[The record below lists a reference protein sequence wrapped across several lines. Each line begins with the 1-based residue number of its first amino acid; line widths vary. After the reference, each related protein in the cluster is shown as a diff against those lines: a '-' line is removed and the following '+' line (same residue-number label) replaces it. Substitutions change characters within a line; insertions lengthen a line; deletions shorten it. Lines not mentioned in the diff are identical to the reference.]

1 MKYIKLFEDWSPKF
15 HKTLQG
21 ASAIAT
27 STNKGFGKAAKAVR
41 DYAEKQISKEEFSLE
56 TENGDKFIIT
66 HDVNFLLNPISE
78 FTKVNPGKLTN
89 LISGDKGTYFNIPVK
104 VKSYPNP
111 LGLSAIPIE
120 LGFIESPIILFR
132 SPDSLNGGQGSKMGE
147 GGVDNS
153 PVVLGPFGPL
163 LRDKGLATRFSD
175 NSGLENFIAMAIQS
189 ILSSPEKGTPIE
201 EIKDLDAELTP
212 SHLGMDSFPDQMT
225 KEKFFLISL
234 FKNNILNKDMR
245 EFTM

>member
-1 MKYIKLFEDWSPKF
+1 MKYIKLFEAWSAKF

-27 STNKGFGKAAKAVR
+27 STNKGFGKAAKAVK

-56 TENGDKFIIT
+56 TERGDKLIIT
-66 HDVNFLLNPISE
+66 HDANFLLNPISE
-78 FTKVNPGKLTN
+78 FTKVNPGKLMN

-104 VKSYPNP
+104 VKTSFFRGNP
-111 LGLSAIPIE
+111 LEIE
-120 LGFIESPIILFR
+120 LPIILFQA
-132 SPDSLNGGQGSKMGE
+132 PDSLNGGQGRKMGE
-147 GGVDNS
+147 GGVGNS

-212 SHLGMDSFPDQMT
+212 SHLGMESFPEQMT

>member
-27 STNKGFGKAAKAVR
+27 STNKGFGKAAKAVK
-41 DYAEKQISKEEFSLE
+41 DYAEKQISKEEFRLE
-56 TENGDKFIIT
+56 TENGDKLIIT
-66 HDVNFLLNPISE
+66 HDANFLLNPISE

-104 VKSYPNP
+104 VKTSF
-111 LGLSAIPIE
+111 AVEIE
-120 LGFIESPIILFR
+120 LPIILFQA
-132 SPDSLNGGQGSKMGE
+132 PDSLNGGQGKKMGE
-147 GGVDNS
+147 GGVGNS

-189 ILSSPEKGTPIE
+189 ILSSPERGTLIE
-201 EIKDLDAELTP
+201 TESWNITP
-212 SHLGMDSFPDQMT
+212 SHLGMESFPDQMT

>member
-27 STNKGFGKAAKAVR
+27 STNKGFGKAAKAVK

-56 TENGDKFIIT
+56 TENGDKLIIT
-66 HDVNFLLNPISE
+66 HDANFLLNPISE

-104 VKSYPNP
+104 IKTSSAGFNS
-111 LGLSAIPIE
+111 GGSLSME
-120 LGFIESPIILFR
+120 LPIILFR
-132 SPDSLNGGQGSKMGE
+132 APDLLNGGQGKKMGE

-189 ILSSPEKGTPIE
+189 ILSSPERGTPIE
-201 EIKDLDAELTP
+201 TGKFEMTP
-212 SHLGMDSFPDQMT
+212 SHLGMESFPDQMT
-225 KEKFFLISL
+225 KEKFLLISL

>member
-27 STNKGFGKAAKAVR
+27 STNKGFGKAAKAVK

-56 TENGDKFIIT
+56 TENGDKLIIT
-66 HDVNFLLNPISE
+66 HDANFLLNPISE

-104 VKSYPNP
+104 VKTSSINP
-111 LGLSAIPIE
+111 IDIGLIGGG
-120 LGFIESPIILFR
+120 LPIILFR
-132 SPDSLNGGQGSKMGE
+132 APDSLNGGQGPKMGE

-189 ILSSPEKGTPIE
+189 ILSSPERGTPIE
-201 EIKDLDAELTP
+201 TGKFEMTP
-212 SHLGMDSFPDQMT
+212 SHLGMESFPDQMT
-225 KEKFFLISL
+225 KEKFLLISL

>member
-1 MKYIKLFEDWSPKF
+1 MKHIKLFEAWSAKF

-27 STNKGFGKAAKAVR
+27 STNKGFGKAAKAVK

-56 TENGDKFIIT
+56 TENGDKLIIT
-66 HDVNFLLNPISE
+66 HDANFLLNPISE

-104 VKSYPNP
+104 VKTSSG
-111 LGLSAIPIE
+111 LGNLAV
-120 LGFIESPIILFR
+120 SPRIIILFQA
-132 SPDSLNGGQGSKMGE
+132 PDLLNGGQGKKMGK

-153 PVVLGPFGPL
+153 PVVLGPFGA

-175 NSGLENFIAMAIQS
+175 KSGLENFIAMAIQS
-189 ILSSPEKGTPIE
+189 ILSSPERGTPIE
-201 EIKDLDAELTP
+201 TESLNITP
-212 SHLGMDSFPDQMT
+212 SHLGMDSFPEQMT

>member
-1 MKYIKLFEDWSPKF
+1 MKHIKLFEAWSAKF
-15 HKTLQG
+15 NRTLQG

-27 STNKGFGKAAKAVR
+27 STNKGFGKAAKAVK
-41 DYAEKQISKEEFSLE
+41 DYAEKQISKEMFSLE
-56 TENGDKFIIT
+56 TEHGSKLIIT
-66 HDVNFLLNPISE
+66 HDANFLLKPISE
-78 FTKVNPGKLTN
+78 FTKVNPGKLMN

-104 VKSYPNP
+104 VKTFLPE
-111 LGLSAIPIE
+111 GIE
-120 LGFIESPIILFR
+120 LPIILFQA
-132 SPDSLNGGQGSKMGE
+132 PDSLNGGQGRKMGE
-147 GGVDNS
+147 GGVGNS

-212 SHLGMDSFPDQMT
+212 SHLGMDSFPEQMT

>member
-27 STNKGFGKAAKAVR
+27 STNKGFGKAAKAVK

-56 TENGDKFIIT
+56 TENGDKLIIT
-66 HDVNFLLNPISE
+66 HDANFLLNPISE
-78 FTKVNPGKLTN
+78 FTKVNPGKLRN
-89 LISGDKGTYFNIPVK
+89 LISGDKGTFFNIPVK
-104 VKSYPNP
+104 VKRILSYA
-111 LGLSAIPIE
+111 GGSLSME
-120 LGFIESPIILFR
+120 LPIILFR
-132 SPDSLNGGQGSKMGE
+132 SPDSLNAGRGPKMGE

-189 ILSSPEKGTPIE
+189 ILSSPERGTPIE
-201 EIKDLDAELTP
+201 TGKFEMTP
-212 SHLGMDSFPDQMT
+212 SHLGMESFPDQMT

>member
-1 MKYIKLFEDWSPKF
+1 MKYIKLFEAWSAKF

-27 STNKGFGKAAKAVR
+27 STNKGFGKAAKAVK
-41 DYAEKQISKEEFSLE
+41 DYAEKQISKEEFRLE
-56 TENGDKFIIT
+56 TENGDKLIIT
-66 HDVNFLLNPISE
+66 HDANFLLNPISE
-78 FTKVNPGKLTN
+78 FTKVNPGKLSN
-89 LISGDKGTYFNIPVK
+89 LISGDKGTFFNIPVK
-104 VKSYPNP
+104 VKISSVAM
-111 LGLSAIPIE
+111 LRSME
-120 LGFIESPIILFR
+120 LPIILFR
-132 SPDSLNGGQGSKMGE
+132 APDSLNGGQGKKMGE
-147 GGVDNS
+147 GGVENS

-163 LRDKGLATRFSD
+163 LRDEGLATRFSD

-212 SHLGMDSFPDQMT
+212 SHLGMESFPDQMT

>member
-27 STNKGFGKAAKAVR
+27 STNKGFGKAAKAVK

-56 TENGDKFIIT
+56 TENGDKLIIT
-66 HDVNFLLNPISE
+66 HDANFLLNPISE
-78 FTKVNPGKLTN
+78 FTKVNPGKLMN

-104 VKSYPNP
+104 VKTSFFRGNP
-111 LGLSAIPIE
+111 LEIE
-120 LGFIESPIILFR
+120 LPIILFR

-189 ILSSPEKGTPIE
+189 ILSSPERGTLIE
-201 EIKDLDAELTP
+201 TESLDITP

>member
-1 MKYIKLFEDWSPKF
+1 MNHIKLFEEWSPKF
-15 HKTLQG
+15 NRTLQG

-27 STNKGFGKAAKAVR
+27 STNKGFGKAAKAVK

-56 TENGDKFIIT
+56 LENGDKLIIT

-78 FTKVNPGKLTN
+78 FTKVNPGKLKN
-89 LISGDKGTYFNIPVK
+89 LISGDKGTFFNIPVK
-104 VKSYPNP
+104 VKTSSANS
-111 LGLSAIPIE
+111 GGSLSME
-120 LGFIESPIILFR
+120 LPIILFR
-132 SPDSLNGGQGSKMGE
+132 APDSLNGWQGSKMGE

-189 ILSSPEKGTPIE
+189 ILSSPERGTLIE
-201 EIKDLDAELTP
+201 TESLDITP

>member
-1 MKYIKLFEDWSPKF
+1 MNHIKLFEEWSPKF
-15 HKTLQG
+15 NRTLQG

-27 STNKGFGKAAKAVR
+27 STNKGFGKAAKAVK
-41 DYAEKQISKEEFSLE
+41 DYAEKQISKEEFRLE
-56 TENGDKFIIT
+56 TENGDKLIIT
-66 HDVNFLLNPISE
+66 HDANFLLKPISE
-78 FTKVNPGKLTN
+78 FTKVNPGKLMN

-104 VKSYPNP
+104 VKTSSAGFNS
-111 LGLSAIPIE
+111 GGSLSME
-120 LGFIESPIILFR
+120 LPIILFQA
-132 SPDSLNGGQGSKMGE
+132 PDLLNGGQGKKMGK

-153 PVVLGPFGPL
+153 PVVLGPFGS
-163 LRDKGLATRFSD
+163 LRDEGLATRFSD

-189 ILSSPEKGTPIE
+189 ILSSPERGTLIE
-201 EIKDLDAELTP
+201 TESLDITP
-212 SHLGMDSFPDQMT
+212 SHLGMESFPDQMT

>member
-27 STNKGFGKAAKAVR
+27 STNKGFGKAAKAVK

-66 HDVNFLLNPISE
+66 HDANFLLNPISE

-104 VKSYPNP
+104 VKTSSANS
-111 LGLSAIPIE
+111 GGSLSME
-120 LGFIESPIILFR
+120 LPIILFR
-132 SPDSLNGGQGSKMGE
+132 APDSLNWGQGSKMGE
-147 GGVDNS
+147 GGVNNS

-189 ILSSPEKGTPIE
+189 ILSSPERGTPIE
-201 EIKDLDAELTP
+201 TGKFEMTP
-212 SHLGMDSFPDQMT
+212 SHLGMESFPEEMT
-225 KEKFFLISL
+225 KEKFLLISL

>member
-1 MKYIKLFEDWSPKF
+1 MKYIKLFEAWSAKF

-27 STNKGFGKAAKAVR
+27 STNKGFGKAAKAVK
-41 DYAEKQISKEEFSLE
+41 DYAEKQISKEEFRLE
-56 TENGDKFIIT
+56 TENGDKLIIT
-66 HDVNFLLNPISE
+66 HDANFLLNPISE

-104 VKSYPNP
+104 VKTSSAGFNS
-111 LGLSAIPIE
+111 GGSLSME
-120 LGFIESPIILFR
+120 LPIILFQA
-132 SPDSLNGGQGSKMGE
+132 PDLLNGGQGKKMGK

-153 PVVLGPFGPL
+153 PVVLGPFGS

-189 ILSSPEKGTPIE
+189 ILSSPERGTLIE
-201 EIKDLDAELTP
+201 TESLDITP
-212 SHLGMDSFPDQMT
+212 SHLGMESFPDQMT

>member
-1 MKYIKLFEDWSPKF
+1 MKYIKLFEAWSAKF

-41 DYAEKQISKEEFSLE
+41 DYAEKQISKEEFRLE
-56 TENGDKFIIT
+56 TENGDKLIIT
-66 HDVNFLLNPISE
+66 HDANFLLNPISE

-104 VKSYPNP
+104 VKTSSAGFNS
-111 LGLSAIPIE
+111 GGSLSME
-120 LGFIESPIILFR
+120 LPIILFQA
-132 SPDSLNGGQGSKMGE
+132 PDLLNGGQGKKMGK

-153 PVVLGPFGPL
+153 PVVLGPFGS

-189 ILSSPEKGTPIE
+189 ILSSPERGTLIE
-201 EIKDLDAELTP
+201 TESLDITP
-212 SHLGMDSFPDQMT
+212 SHLGMESFPDQMT

>member
-27 STNKGFGKAAKAVR
+27 STNKGFGKAAKAVK

-56 TENGDKFIIT
+56 TENGDKLIIT
-66 HDVNFLLNPISE
+66 HDANFLLNPISE
-78 FTKVNPGKLTN
+78 FTKVNPGKLMN
-89 LISGDKGTYFNIPVK
+89 LISGDKGTFFNIPVK
-104 VKSYPNP
+104 VKTSSAGFNS
-111 LGLSAIPIE
+111 GGSLSME
-120 LGFIESPIILFR
+120 LPIILFR
-132 SPDSLNGGQGSKMGE
+132 APDSLNGGQGKKMGE

-189 ILSSPEKGTPIE
+189 ILSSPERGTPIVQYMRE
-201 EIKDLDAELTP
+201 TGRFEMTP
-212 SHLGMDSFPDQMT
+212 SHLGMDSFPEEMT

>member
-1 MKYIKLFEDWSPKF
+1 MKYIKLFEAWSAKF

-27 STNKGFGKAAKAVR
+27 STNKGFGKAAKAVK
-41 DYAEKQISKEEFSLE
+41 DYAEKQISKEEFRLE
-56 TENGDKFIIT
+56 AENGDKLIIT
-66 HDVNFLLNPISE
+66 HDANFLLNPISE

-104 VKSYPNP
+104 VKTSSAGFNS
-111 LGLSAIPIE
+111 GGSLSME
-120 LGFIESPIILFR
+120 LPIILFQA
-132 SPDSLNGGQGSKMGE
+132 PDLLNGGQGKKMGK

-153 PVVLGPFGPL
+153 PVVLGPFGS

-189 ILSSPEKGTPIE
+189 ILSSPERGTLIE
-201 EIKDLDAELTP
+201 TESLDITP
-212 SHLGMDSFPDQMT
+212 SHLGMESFPDQMT

>member
-1 MKYIKLFEDWSPKF
+1 MKHIKLFEAWSAKF

-27 STNKGFGKAAKAVR
+27 STNKGFGKAAKAVK

-56 TENGDKFIIT
+56 TENGDKLIIT
-66 HDVNFLLNPISE
+66 HDANFLLNPISE

-104 VKSYPNP
+104 VKTS
-111 LGLSAIPIE
+111 SA
-120 LGFIESPIILFR
+120 GFKLPIILFR
-132 SPDSLNGGQGSKMGE
+132 APDSLNGGQGSKMGE

-163 LRDKGLATRFSD
+163 LRDRGLATRFSD

-189 ILSSPEKGTPIE
+189 ILSSPERGTPISSE
-201 EIKDLDAELTP
+201 SLDITP
-212 SHLGMDSFPDQMT
+212 SHLGMESFPDQMT

>member
-1 MKYIKLFEDWSPKF
+1 VK
-15 HKTLQG
+15 
-21 ASAIAT
+21 
-27 STNKGFGKAAKAVR
+27 

-56 TENGDKFIIT
+56 TENGDKLIIT
-66 HDVNFLLNPISE
+66 HDANFLLNPISE
-78 FTKVNPGKLTN
+78 FTKVNPGKLIN
-89 LISGDKGTYFNIPVK
+89 AIDGEKGTYFNIPVK
-104 VKSYPNP
+104 VKTSFFRGNP
-111 LGLSAIPIE
+111 LEIE
-120 LGFIESPIILFR
+120 LPIILFR
-132 SPDSLNGGQGSKMGE
+132 SPDSLNGGQGKKMGE

-189 ILSSPEKGTPIE
+189 ILSSPEKGTPIDVRFGTKE
-201 EIKDLDAELTP
+201 SLDITP

>member
-27 STNKGFGKAAKAVR
+27 STNKGFGKAAKAVK

-56 TENGDKFIIT
+56 TENGDKLIIT
-66 HDVNFLLNPISE
+66 HDANFLLNPISE
-78 FTKVNPGKLTN
+78 FTKVNPGKLIN
-89 LISGDKGTYFNIPVK
+89 AIDGEKGTYFNIPVK
-104 VKSYPNP
+104 VKTTFFRGNP
-111 LGLSAIPIE
+111 LEIE
-120 LGFIESPIILFR
+120 LPIILFR
-132 SPDSLNGGQGSKMGE
+132 SPDSLNGGQGKKMGE

-189 ILSSPEKGTPIE
+189 ILSSPERGTPIE

-212 SHLGMDSFPDQMT
+212 SHLGMDSFPEQMT

>member
-27 STNKGFGKAAKAVR
+27 STNKGFGKAAKAVK

-56 TENGDKFIIT
+56 TENGDKLIIT
-66 HDVNFLLNPISE
+66 HDANFLLNPISE
-78 FTKVNPGKLTN
+78 FTKVNPGKLIN
-89 LISGDKGTYFNIPVK
+89 AIDGEKGTYFNIPVK
-104 VKSYPNP
+104 VKTSSAGFNS
-111 LGLSAIPIE
+111 GGSLSME
-120 LGFIESPIILFR
+120 LPIILFR
-132 SPDSLNGGQGSKMGE
+132 APDSLNAGRGPKMGE

-189 ILSSPEKGTPIE
+189 ILSSPERGTAIE
-201 EIKDLDAELTP
+201 TGKFEMTP
-212 SHLGMDSFPDQMT
+212 SHLGMDSFPEQMT

>member
-27 STNKGFGKAAKAVR
+27 STNKGFGKAAKAVK

-104 VKSYPNP
+104 VKTFRSDYDHSKEIPVIFFRAPGSYANTGKGGPDNSSVILSCMMPN
-111 LGLSAIPIE
+111 
-120 LGFIESPIILFR
+120 GFIDKESA
-132 SPDSLNGGQGSKMGE
+132 K
-147 GGVDNS
+147 
-153 PVVLGPFGPL
+153 
-163 LRDKGLATRFSD
+163 AARFSD

-189 ILSSPEKGTPIE
+189 ILSSPERGTPIE
-201 EIKDLDAELTP
+201 TGKFEMTP
-212 SHLGMDSFPDQMT
+212 SHLGMESFPDQMT
-225 KEKFFLISL
+225 KEKFLLISL

>member
-27 STNKGFGKAAKAVR
+27 STNKGFGKAAKAVK

-104 VKSYPNP
+104 VKTSELVNKNFFRSA
-111 LGLSAIPIE
+111 LSME
-120 LGFIESPIILFR
+120 LPIILFR
-132 SPDSLNGGQGSKMGE
+132 APDSLNGEQGKKMGE
-147 GGVDNS
+147 SGVDNS
-153 PVVLGPFGPL
+153 PLVLGPFGPL

-175 NSGLENFIAMAIQS
+175 YSGLENFIAMAIQS
-189 ILSSPEKGTPIE
+189 ILSSPERGTPIE
-201 EIKDLDAELTP
+201 TGKFEMTP
-212 SHLGMDSFPDQMT
+212 SHLGMDSFPEEMT
-225 KEKFFLISL
+225 KEKFLLISL

>member
-1 MKYIKLFEDWSPKF
+1 MKYIKLFEDWSAKF

-27 STNKGFGKAAKAVR
+27 STNKGFGKAAKAVK

-56 TENGDKFIIT
+56 TENGDKLIIT
-66 HDVNFLLNPISE
+66 HDSNFLLNPISE
-78 FTKVNPGKLTN
+78 FTKVNPGKLMN

-104 VKSYPNP
+104 VKTSSAGFNA
-111 LGLSAIPIE
+111 GGSLSME
-120 LGFIESPIILFR
+120 LPIILFQA
-132 SPDSLNGGQGSKMGE
+132 PDSLNGGQGKKMGK

-175 NSGLENFIAMAIQS
+175 KSGLENFIAMAIQS
-189 ILSSPEKGTPIE
+189 ILSSPERGTPIE

-212 SHLGMDSFPDQMT
+212 SHLGMDSFPEQMT

>member
-1 MKYIKLFEDWSPKF
+1 MKHIKLFEAWSAKF

-56 TENGDKFIIT
+56 TENGSKLIIT
-66 HDVNFLLNPISE
+66 HDANFLLNPISE

-104 VKSYPNP
+104 VKIS
-111 LGLSAIPIE
+111 SVAME
-120 LGFIESPIILFR
+120 LPIILFQA
-132 SPDSLNGGQGSKMGE
+132 PDSLNGGQGRKMGE
-147 GGVDNS
+147 GGVGNS

-163 LRDKGLATRFSD
+163 LRDRGLATRFSD
-175 NSGLENFIAMAIQS
+175 NSSLENFIAMAIQS

>member
-1 MKYIKLFEDWSPKF
+1 MKYIKLFEAWSAKF

-27 STNKGFGKAAKAVR
+27 STNKGFGKAAKAVK

-56 TENGDKFIIT
+56 TENGDKLIIT
-66 HDVNFLLNPISE
+66 HDANFLLNPISE
-78 FTKVNPGKLTN
+78 FTKVNPGKLRELTLIPN
-89 LISGDKGTYFNIPVK
+89 LISRNKGTFFNIPVK
-104 VKSYPNP
+104 VKTSFFRGNP
-111 LGLSAIPIE
+111 LEIE
-120 LGFIESPIILFR
+120 LPIILFQA
-132 SPDSLNGGQGSKMGE
+132 PNSLNGGQGPKMGE
-147 GGVDNS
+147 GGVENS
-153 PVVLGPFGPL
+153 PVVLGPFGPP

-175 NSGLENFIAMAIQS
+175 YSGLENFIAMAIQS

-201 EIKDLDAELTP
+201 TESLDITP
-212 SHLGMDSFPDQMT
+212 SHLGMESFPDQMT

>member
-27 STNKGFGKAAKAVR
+27 STNKGFGKAAKAVK

-56 TENGDKFIIT
+56 TENGDKLIIT
-66 HDVNFLLNPISE
+66 HDANFLLNPISE
-78 FTKVNPGKLTN
+78 FTKVNPGKLKN
-89 LISGDKGTYFNIPVK
+89 LISGDKGTFFNIPVK
-104 VKSYPNP
+104 VKTSSAVFN
-111 LGLSAIPIE
+111 LGGSLSME
-120 LGFIESPIILFR
+120 LPIILFR
-132 SPDSLNGGQGSKMGE
+132 APDSLNGGQGSKMGE

-189 ILSSPEKGTPIE
+189 ILSSPERGTPIE
-201 EIKDLDAELTP
+201 TGKFEMTP
-212 SHLGMDSFPDQMT
+212 SHLGMESFPDQMT
-225 KEKFFLISL
+225 KEKFLLISL

>member
-1 MKYIKLFEDWSPKF
+1 MNHIKLFEEWSPKF
-15 HKTLQG
+15 NRTLQG

-27 STNKGFGKAAKAVR
+27 STNKGFGKAAKAVK

-56 TENGDKFIIT
+56 TENGDKLIIT
-66 HDVNFLLNPISE
+66 HDANFLLNPISE
-78 FTKVNPGKLTN
+78 FTKVNPGKLIN
-89 LISGDKGTYFNIPVK
+89 AIEGEKGTYFNIPVK
-104 VKSYPNP
+104 VKTSFFRGNP
-111 LGLSAIPIE
+111 LEIE
-120 LGFIESPIILFR
+120 LPIILFR
-132 SPDSLNGGQGSKMGE
+132 SPDSLNGGQGKKMGE

-153 PVVLGPFGPL
+153 PVVLGPEYQFPL

-189 ILSSPEKGTPIE
+189 ILSSPEKGTPIDVRFGTKE
-201 EIKDLDAELTP
+201 SLDITP
-212 SHLGMDSFPDQMT
+212 SHLGMESFPDQMT

>member
-1 MKYIKLFEDWSPKF
+1 MKYIKLFEAWSAKF

-27 STNKGFGKAAKAVR
+27 STNKGFGKAAKAVK
-41 DYAEKQISKEEFSLE
+41 DYAEKQISKEQFSLE
-56 TENGDKFIIT
+56 MENGDKLIIT
-66 HDVNFLLNPISE
+66 HDANFLLNPISE
-78 FTKVNPGKLTN
+78 FTKVNPGKLSN
-89 LISGDKGTYFNIPVK
+89 AISLGEKSTFFNIPVK
-104 VKSYPNP
+104 VKTS
-111 LGLSAIPIE
+111 LSVEIE
-120 LGFIESPIILFR
+120 LPIILFR
-132 SPDSLNGGQGSKMGE
+132 APDGRGFESGLKTNE
-147 GGVDNS
+147 GGVGNS
-153 PVVLGPFGPL
+153 PVVLGPFRL
-163 LRDKGLATRFSD
+163 LREKGLATRFSD

-201 EIKDLDAELTP
+201 EIKDFDAELTP
-212 SHLGMDSFPDQMT
+212 SQLGMDSFPDQMT

>member
-27 STNKGFGKAAKAVR
+27 STNKGFGKAAKAVK

-56 TENGDKFIIT
+56 TENGDKLIIT
-66 HDVNFLLNPISE
+66 HDANFLLNPISE
-78 FTKVNPGKLTN
+78 FTKVNPGKLIN
-89 LISGDKGTYFNIPVK
+89 AIDGEKGTYFNIPVK
-104 VKSYPNP
+104 VKTSFFRGNP
-111 LGLSAIPIE
+111 LEIE
-120 LGFIESPIILFR
+120 LPIILFR
-132 SPDSLNGGQGSKMGE
+132 SPDSLNGGQGKKMGE

-189 ILSSPEKGTPIE
+189 ILSSPEKGTPIDVRFGTKE
-201 EIKDLDAELTP
+201 SLDITP

>member
-27 STNKGFGKAAKAVR
+27 STNKGFGKAAKAVK

-56 TENGDKFIIT
+56 TENGDKLIIT
-66 HDVNFLLNPISE
+66 HDANFLLNPISE
-78 FTKVNPGKLTN
+78 FTKVNPGKLMN
-89 LISGDKGTYFNIPVK
+89 LISGDKGEYFNIPVK
-104 VKSYPNP
+104 VKTSFFRGNP
-111 LGLSAIPIE
+111 LEIE
-120 LGFIESPIILFR
+120 LPIILFR
-132 SPDSLNGGQGSKMGE
+132 APDSRSFENGLKTNK
-147 GGVDNS
+147 GGVGNS
-153 PVVLGPFGPL
+153 PVVLGPFGSL

-189 ILSSPEKGTPIE
+189 ILSSPERGTPIE
-201 EIKDLDAELTP
+201 TESLDITP